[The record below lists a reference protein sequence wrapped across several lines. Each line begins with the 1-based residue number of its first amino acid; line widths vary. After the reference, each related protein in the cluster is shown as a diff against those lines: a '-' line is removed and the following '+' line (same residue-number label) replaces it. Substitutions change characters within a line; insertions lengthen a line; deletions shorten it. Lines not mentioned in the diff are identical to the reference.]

1 MNLSIDRTTL
11 LAIMIPMVGLLFVSF
26 ISYENTIQSIQHDA
40 IDNRID
46 LIIQRLEHLVS
57 YVTDAETGQRGYIIT
72 NAPSYLQ
79 PYNYAIRDI
88 RGQLGNLD
96 MMITNEPSNQQS
108 LNDLYILKGLIQAKL
123 VELNQTI
130 MLRQSHGFNAVLPI
144 ILSNRGKIVM
154 DSIRATALDIEN
166 QQKNLLAMY
175 TNQTQ
180 AYAQNITY
188 FIIVTTLIAAGII
201 GVSVFAINRSIHKR
215 HLATQRSL
223 QTEIRQKTEE
233 LQIANNH
240 LLITNERLK
249 IHDRMQQ
256 DFINVAAHELRTPI
270 QPILG
275 LSQILRT
282 KAKDSMFRDS
292 LDIIIRNAI
301 RLQHLTEDILDV
313 QKIESHTLQ
322 LKKVRIDLNALISDL
337 VADCRKQL
345 LNENKESIG
354 LLTEPNFSKPIILYA
369 DKDRLTRVIDN
380 LLNNSVKFTKEGTI
394 AIAVKE
400 REDQQRHEV
409 IISVK
414 DTGSGIDLEILP
426 KLFSK
431 FVTKSY
437 HGTGLGLYICKAIVE
452 AHGGKIWA
460 ENNVDKGATFRF
472 SLSIAENI
480 MQ

>member
-1 MNLSIDRTTL
+1 
-11 LAIMIPMVGLLFVSF
+11 
-26 ISYENTIQSIQHDA
+26 
-40 IDNRID
+40 
-46 LIIQRLEHLVS
+46 
-57 YVTDAETGQRGYIIT
+57 
-72 NAPSYLQ
+72 
-79 PYNYAIRDI
+79 
-88 RGQLGNLD
+88 
-96 MMITNEPSNQQS
+96 
-108 LNDLYILKGLIQAKL
+108 
-123 VELNQTI
+123 
-130 MLRQSHGFNAVLPI
+130 ML
-144 ILSNRGKIVM
+144 
-154 DSIRATALDIEN
+154 
-166 QQKNLLAMY
+166 
-175 TNQTQ
+175 
-180 AYAQNITY
+180 
-188 FIIVTTLIAAGII
+188 
-201 GVSVFAINRSIHKR
+201 
-215 HLATQRSL
+215 
-223 QTEIRQKTEE
+223 
-233 LQIANNH
+233 
-240 LLITNERLK
+240 
-249 IHDRMQQ
+249 
-256 DFINVAAHELRTPI
+256 
-270 QPILG
+270 
-275 LSQILRT
+275 
-282 KAKDSMFRDS
+282 RDS
-292 LDIIIRNAI
+292 LDILIRNAI

-354 LLTEPNFSKPIILYA
+354 LLTELNFSKPIILYA

-414 DTGSGIDLEILP
+414 DTGSGIDLDILP

-460 ENNVDKGATFRF
+460 ENNVGKGATF
-472 SLSIAENI
+472 SLSLPIAENT